1 MKEKIEQLAE
11 KHLGR
16 IMEVRR
22 ELHRFPE
29 LGFKEF
35 KTAEIIKKELDRI
48 GIPYDSG
55 IAVTGIVG
63 LIKGKKD
70 GKTVL
75 LRADI
80 DALPIDE
87 ESNCEFKSEIA
98 GNMHACG
105 HDFIIAAALIL
116 AKIVTEEQENFPVRI
131 RFLFEPAEEIG
142 EGAKRMLQA
151 GALENPKA
159 DAFLMFHYAADMTYY
174 TTD

>member
-11 KHLGR
+11 KHLER
-16 IMEVRR
+16 IMEIRR

-48 GIPYDSG
+48 GIPYESE

-63 LIKGKKD
+63 LIKGKKE

-87 ESNCEFKSEIA
+87 ESRCEFKSEIA

-105 HDFIIAAALIL
+105 HDGHAAGLLGAAMILNELKDEIAGNVKL
-116 AKIVTEEQENFPVRI
+116 VFQ
-131 RFLFEPAEEIG
+131 PAEEG
-142 EGAKRMLQA
+142 
-151 GALENPKA
+151 P
-159 DAFLMFHYAADMTYY
+159 
-174 TTD
+174 

>member
-55 IAVTGIVG
+55 IAVTGA
-63 LIKGKKD
+63 
-70 GKTVL
+70 
-75 LRADI
+75 R
-80 DALPIDE
+80 
-87 ESNCEFKSEIA
+87 
-98 GNMHACG
+98 
-105 HDFIIAAALIL
+105 
-116 AKIVTEEQENFPVRI
+116 
-131 RFLFEPAEEIG
+131 
-142 EGAKRMLQA
+142 
-151 GALENPKA
+151 
-159 DAFLMFHYAADMTYY
+159 
-174 TTD
+174 